1 MAKSDDKTGT
11 DSKDAKSKAKKKPAA
26 KKTTAKKSAAKKPV
40 AKKKKAEDEA
50 PAEEVVVEATADEA
64 ETVSDDT
71 AEEAAP
77 EEAEE
82 EEAAPEEAEEE
93 EAEEE
98 DAEEEDAEEED
109 AEEEDAAPAG
119 NVIAMEPSSAVYARD
134 PDLIVPLKPTADGL
148 FDMDKVDES
157 LAEGV
162 QSASVFVR
170 KRSKIM
176 TLIGLVATGAIVTV
190 LFLGLTVEKYNDDM
204 KYFLGMETDADGKM
218 ISLEEYKRQEAD
230 KARELA
236 QAEDAASQNRY
247 GNITL
252 TYYPQTAQV
261 QVKQLVFEQD
271 GLNGTRSKKAV
282 KTVDLDL
289 GKECAKD
296 TDCYDP
302 SDFETYR
309 KNLTIELVEQETDK
323 VRSEL
328 LNEMKIAAG
337 GDLAKVN
344 LDKLDE
350 DVKAQKGTI
359 QNRVSGMVEPKVQA
373 AKTKLVGVC
382 QVKKGLC
389 KNPTTVL
396 MPGQTI
402 TSIPLNN
409 LPLFEADKHE
419 SGDNKGAVS
428 TVRTYEYVVD
438 WTLPG
443 YKSQTAVLTRLTSK
457 GGESR
462 TDGWKMGAGNQ
473 FIWHWQGVDLEPNVE
488 TRKRKYLAF
497 KTELTCKAGSKGVDL
512 EADSKNALL
521 AVAPKW
527 ITKTLKKL
535 MFRDLEMLTDSEK
548 YLQTS
553 DAAGT
558 HAKAQAECGASSV
571 ALQDEIQCNK
581 CCAIDNK
588 ADSGVWS
595 ADDGKISCTCTVPH
609 REWWQSKWDAV
620 KTLFGEDGLKKW
632 AALPAEAKQGLEDL
646 KRKFDDGKCKPE
658 EPIEGAA
665 PAADGGN

>member
-64 ETVSDDT
+64 EEASDDT
-71 AEEAAP
+71 AEEVSVDEV
-77 EEAEE
+77 EEVED
-82 EEAAPEEAEEE
+82 
-93 EAEEE
+93 
-98 DAEEEDAEEED
+98 DAEDDDAEDDD
-109 AEEEDAAPAG
+109 AEDDDALAG
-119 NVIAMEPSSAVYARD
+119 KVIAMEPRSVVYARD
-134 PDLIVPLKPTADGL
+134 PALIVPLKPTADGL

-162 QSASVFVR
+162 ESASVFAR
-170 KRSKIM
+170 KKSKIM
-176 TLIGLVATGAIVTV
+176 TLIGLVALGAIVTV
-190 LFLGLTVEKYNDDM
+190 IFLGLTVEKYNDDM
-204 KYFLGMETDADGKM
+204 KYFLGMETNADGKM
-218 ISLEEYKRQEAD
+218 IDLGEYKRQEAD

-252 TYYPQTAQV
+252 TYYPQTAQI

-282 KTVDLDL
+282 NTVDLDL

-302 SDFETYR
+302 SDLETYR

-323 VRSEL
+323 VRSEI
-328 LNEMKIAAG
+328 LNEMKIAVG
-337 GDLAKVN
+337 GDLTKVN

-350 DVKAQKGTI
+350 DVKARKPTVI
-359 QNRVSGMVEPKVQA
+359 NRVAGMVEPKVQA
-373 AKTKLVGVC
+373 AKTKLAGVC
-382 QVKKGLC
+382 QIKKGLC

-419 SGDNKGAVS
+419 SGENKGAVS

-443 YKSQTAVLTRLTSK
+443 YKSQTTVLTRLTSK

-527 ITKTLKKL
+527 ITKMLKKL
-535 MFRDLEMLTDSEK
+535 MFRDLEMLIDSEK

-553 DAAGT
+553 IAAGT
-558 HAKAQAECGASSV
+558 HAKAQAECGSSSV
-571 ALQDEIQCNK
+571 ALQDETQCNK

-609 REWWQSKWDAV
+609 RDWWRSKWEPI

-632 AALPAEAKQGLEDL
+632 ATLPAEAKQGLEEL

-658 EPIEGAA
+658 ESSEGAE